1 MRFSDFKL
9 VENKNP
15 LQPVREKYFSHAIE
29 QLMLFEVAKMSAGNW
44 MSTGEKTAGAKA
56 PQKYIDACV
65 RSISSGKTFQYKDPK
80 TKEEK
85 AGVVDTI
92 YIDGKETTAQGWR
105 EYAVANYPKFIT
117 TCEFLI
123 DGDRVK
129 CADLL
134 KNEAVK
140 GSLTPNKGDIA
151 EAVLGSAIAAKFDRG
166 GKDITKEDVV
176 RVLKKVVASGKASG
190 MTNYQEAGIVEDEYN
205 FTLTLNNASM
215 KPLKMWIEEESPMGD
230 PTDFELVTT
239 YEVATDVIKSL
250 QLQITHAVEY
260 ANSNKRA
267 TTAVDKAKLEMEGK
281 NEIRIISDGGDAA
294 NQTSTKVDLKL
305 EYDGKPQR
313 LLSLKAGTVK
323 QFGQGSGG
331 GWDQVS
337 NFFETVLKFR
347 LPDNLK
353 DKFGFVDAQGR
364 NDYLKTNYATGPFAK
379 LYSEMAKQ
387 AMEYTKGDNAQKEYK
402 LVQNVYDGINF
413 HATRGEENV
422 TMVIL
427 SPSTKI
433 AYKELAFDARLLAAL
448 ELYDLQVVN
457 HPDLKTHRISI
468 IGNLKTE
475 DAIETLG
482 DNGAVSIPSKA
493 ILVDLSSR
501 MTGGTVRN
509 MIEMGS
515 LLKDLA
521 DIEKLDK
528 AQAEKNK
535 IAQANPEP
543 EAEPQAEKPA
553 NDPNA
558 KL

>member
-1 MRFSDFKL
+1 MRYKDLKI
-9 VENKNP
+9 VEQKRPTVSNDKFYFAEALNAIT
-15 LQPVREKYFSHAIE
+15 LLEVSKMAAGQWLATAEKSSG
-29 QLMLFEVAKMSAGNW
+29 VP
-44 MSTGEKTAGAKA
+44 T
-56 PQKYIDACV
+56 KYIDACV
-65 RSISSGKTFQYKDPK
+65 RSISSGKTFQYVDPK

-92 YIDGKETTAQGWR
+92 YVNDKEVTAQGWR
-105 EYAVANYPKFIT
+105 TYAVANYPDFVKT
-117 TCEFLI
+117 SEFEI
-123 DGDRVK
+123 DGERVK
-129 CADLL
+129 CGNLL

-140 GSLTPNKGDIA
+140 GSLVPNKGDIA
-151 EAVLGSAIAAKFDRG
+151 EAVLGSAIAAKFAAG
-166 GKDITKEDVV
+166 GKTVTINDVV
-176 RVLKKVVASGKASG
+176 NVLKKVVASGKAVG
-190 MTNYQEAGIVEDEYN
+190 ETNYAEAGIVEDTYI
-205 FTLTLNNASM
+205 FTLTLNSASL
-215 KPLKMWIEEESPMGD
+215 KPLKMWIDEEDPMSD
-230 PTDFELVTT
+230 PKDFELVTKF
-239 YEVATDVIKSL
+239 EVDSKVVKSL
-250 QLQITHAVEY
+250 QLQIKHAVEY

-267 TTAVDKAKLEMEGK
+267 IRAVDKAKLELEGK

-347 LPDNLK
+347 LDDGLK
-353 DKFGFVDAQGR
+353 EKFGFVDPKGR
-364 NDYLKTNYATGPFAK
+364 NDYLKINYATGPFAK

-387 AMEYTKGDNAQKEYK
+387 AMEYTKGDDAAKEYK
-402 LVQNVYDGINF
+402 LVQHVYDGINF

-427 SPSTKI
+427 SPSAKI

-457 HPDLKTHRISI
+457 QPGLATHRISI

-475 DAIETLG
+475 EAIDTLG
-482 DNGAVSIPSKA
+482 KDGAVNIPSKA
-493 ILVDLSSR
+493 VLVDLSSR

-521 DIEKLDK
+521 NIENLDK
-528 AQAEKNK
+528 SHANVAKAEPEEP
-535 IAQANPEP
+535 AAEP
-543 EAEPQAEKPA
+543 EAPAQPKPPA
-553 NDPNA
+553 DPNA
-558 KL
+558 TI

>member
-1 MRFSDFKL
+1 MRYKDLKI
-9 VENKNP
+9 VEQKRSTLSNDKFYFAEALNAFT
-15 LQPVREKYFSHAIE
+15 LLEVSKMAAGQWLSTAEKSSGIPV
-29 QLMLFEVAKMSAGNW
+29 
-44 MSTGEKTAGAKA
+44 
-56 PQKYIDACV
+56 KYIDACV
-65 RSISSGKTFQYKDPK
+65 RSISSGKVFQYQDPK

-92 YIDGKETTAQGWR
+92 YVNDKEVTAQGWR
-105 EYAVANYPKFIT
+105 TYAVANYPDFVKT
-117 TCEFLI
+117 SEFEI
-123 DGDRVK
+123 DGERVK
-129 CADLL
+129 TGNLL

-140 GSLTPNKGDIA
+140 GSLVPNKGDIA
-151 EAVLGSAIAAKFDRG
+151 EAVLGSAIAAKFASG
-166 GKDITKEDVV
+166 GKKVTTNDVV
-176 RVLKKVVASGKASG
+176 NVLKKVVASGKAVG
-190 MTNYQEAGIVEDEYN
+190 ETNYAEAGIVEDDYI
-205 FTLTLNNASM
+205 FTLTLNNASL
-215 KPLKMWIEEESPMGD
+215 KPLKMWIDEEDPMSD
-230 PTDFELVTT
+230 PKEFELVTKF
-239 YEVATDVIKSL
+239 EVDPKVVKSL

-267 TTAVDKAKLEMEGK
+267 IRAVDKAKLEMEGK

-313 LLSLKAGTVK
+313 LLSLKAGAVK

-347 LPDNLK
+347 LDDNLK
-353 DKFGFVDAQGR
+353 EKFGFVDAKGR
-364 NDYLKTNYATGPFAK
+364 NDYLKVNYSTGPFAK

-387 AMEYTKGDNAQKEYK
+387 AMEYTKGDQSQKEYK
-402 LVQNVYDGINF
+402 LIQNVYDGINF

-427 SPSTKI
+427 SPSAKI

-457 HPDLKTHRISI
+457 QTGLSTHRISI

-475 DAIETLG
+475 EAINTLG
-482 DNGAVSIPSKA
+482 KDGAVTIPSKA
-493 ILVDLSSR
+493 VLVDLSSR
-501 MTGGTVRN
+501 MAGGTVRN
-509 MIEMGS
+509 LIEMGS

-521 DIEKLDK
+521 NIENLDK
-528 AQAEKNK
+528 SH
-535 IAQANPEP
+535 ANVAKPEPKAPTAEP
-543 EAEPQAEKPA
+543 EAPA
-553 NDPNA
+553 DPNA
-558 KL
+558 TI

>member
-1 MRFSDFKL
+1 MRYKDLKI
-9 VENKNP
+9 VEQKRSTLSNDKFYFAEALNAFT
-15 LQPVREKYFSHAIE
+15 LLEVSKMAAGQWLSTAEKSSGIPV
-29 QLMLFEVAKMSAGNW
+29 
-44 MSTGEKTAGAKA
+44 
-56 PQKYIDACV
+56 KYIDACV
-65 RSISSGKTFQYKDPK
+65 RSISSGKVFQYQDPK

-92 YIDGKETTAQGWR
+92 YVNDKEVTAQGWR
-105 EYAVANYPKFIT
+105 TYAVANYPDFVKT
-117 TCEFLI
+117 SEFEI
-123 DGDRVK
+123 DGERVK
-129 CADLL
+129 CGNLL

-140 GSLTPNKGDIA
+140 GSLVPNKGDIA
-151 EAVLGSAIAAKFDRG
+151 EAVLGSAIAAKFAAG
-166 GKDITKEDVV
+166 GKTVTTNDVV
-176 RVLKKVVASGKASG
+176 NVLKKVVASGKAVG
-190 MTNYQEAGIVEDEYN
+190 ETNYAEAGIVEDDYI
-205 FTLTLNNASM
+205 FTLTLNNASL
-215 KPLKMWIEEESPMGD
+215 KPLKMWIDEEDPMSD
-230 PTDFELVTT
+230 PKEFELVTKF
-239 YEVATDVIKSL
+239 EVDPKVVKSL

-267 TTAVDKAKLEMEGK
+267 IRAVDKAKLEMEGK

-313 LLSLKAGTVK
+313 LLSLKAGAVK

-347 LPDNLK
+347 LDDNLK
-353 DKFGFVDAQGR
+353 EKFGFVDAKGR
-364 NDYLKTNYATGPFAK
+364 NDYLKVNYSTGPFAK

-387 AMEYTKGDNAQKEYK
+387 AMEYTKGDQSQKEYK
-402 LVQNVYDGINF
+402 LIQNVYDGINF

-427 SPSTKI
+427 SPSAKI

-457 HPDLKTHRISI
+457 QTGLSTHRISI

-475 DAIETLG
+475 EAINTLG
-482 DNGAVSIPSKA
+482 KDGAVTIPSKA
-493 ILVDLSSR
+493 VLVDLSSR
-501 MTGGTVRN
+501 MAGGTVRN
-509 MIEMGS
+509 LIEMGS

-521 DIEKLDK
+521 NIENLDK
-528 AQAEKNK
+528 SH
-535 IAQANPEP
+535 ANVAKPEPKAPAAEP
-543 EAEPQAEKPA
+543 EAPA
-553 NDPNA
+553 DPNA
-558 KL
+558 TI

>member
-1 MRFSDFKL
+1 MRYKDLKI
-9 VENKNP
+9 VEQKRPTVSNDKFYFAEALNAIT
-15 LQPVREKYFSHAIE
+15 LLEVSKMAAGQWLATAEKSSG
-29 QLMLFEVAKMSAGNW
+29 VP
-44 MSTGEKTAGAKA
+44 T
-56 PQKYIDACV
+56 KYIDACV
-65 RSISSGKTFQYKDPK
+65 RSISSGKTFQYVDPK

-92 YIDGKETTAQGWR
+92 YVNDKEVTAQGWR
-105 EYAVANYPKFIT
+105 TYAVANYPDFVKT
-117 TCEFLI
+117 SEFEI
-123 DGDRVK
+123 DGERVK
-129 CADLL
+129 CGNLL

-140 GSLTPNKGDIA
+140 GSLVPNKGDIA
-151 EAVLGSAIAAKFDRG
+151 EAVLGSAIAAKFAAG
-166 GKDITKEDVV
+166 GKTVTINDVV
-176 RVLKKVVASGKASG
+176 NVLKKVVASGKAVG
-190 MTNYQEAGIVEDEYN
+190 ETNYAEAGIVEDTYI
-205 FTLTLNNASM
+205 FTLTLNSASL
-215 KPLKMWIEEESPMGD
+215 KPLKMWIDEEDPMSD
-230 PTDFELVTT
+230 PKDFELVTKF
-239 YEVATDVIKSL
+239 EVDSKVVKSL
-250 QLQITHAVEY
+250 QLQIKHAVEY

-267 TTAVDKAKLEMEGK
+267 IRAVDKAKLELEGK

-347 LPDNLK
+347 LDDGLK
-353 DKFGFVDAQGR
+353 EKFGFVDPKGR
-364 NDYLKTNYATGPFAK
+364 NDYLKINYATGPFAK

-387 AMEYTKGDNAQKEYK
+387 AMKYTKGDQAAKEYK
-402 LVQNVYDGINF
+402 LIQNVYDGINF

-427 SPSTKI
+427 SPSAKI

-457 HPDLKTHRISI
+457 QPGLATHRISI

-475 DAIETLG
+475 EAIDTLG
-482 DNGAVSIPSKA
+482 KDGAVNIPSKA
-493 ILVDLSSR
+493 VLVDLSSR

-521 DIEKLDK
+521 NIENLDK
-528 AQAEKNK
+528 SHANVAKAEPEEP
-535 IAQANPEP
+535 AAEP
-543 EAEPQAEKPA
+543 EAPAQPKPPA
-553 NDPNA
+553 DPNA
-558 KL
+558 TI

>member
-1 MRFSDFKL
+1 MRYKDLKI
-9 VENKNP
+9 VEQKRPTVSNDKFYFAEALNAIT
-15 LQPVREKYFSHAIE
+15 LLEVSKMAAGQWLSTAEKSSGVPA
-29 QLMLFEVAKMSAGNW
+29 
-44 MSTGEKTAGAKA
+44 
-56 PQKYIDACV
+56 KYIDACV
-65 RSISSGKTFQYKDPK
+65 RSISSGKVFQYVDPK

-85 AGVVDTI
+85 AGVVDNI
-92 YIDGKETTAQGWR
+92 YVNDKEITAQGWR
-105 EYAVANYPKFIT
+105 AYAVANYPDFVKT
-117 TCEFLI
+117 SEFEI
-123 DGDRVK
+123 DGERVK
-129 CADLL
+129 TGNLL

-140 GSLTPNKGDIA
+140 GSLVPNKGDIA
-151 EAVLGSAIAAKFDRG
+151 EAVLGSAIAAKFAAG
-166 GKDITKEDVV
+166 GKKVTINDVV
-176 RVLKKVVASGKASG
+176 NVLKKVVASGKAVG
-190 MTNYQEAGIVEDEYN
+190 ETNYAEAGIVEDNYI
-205 FTLTLNNASM
+205 FTLTLNSASL
-215 KPLKMWIEEESPMGD
+215 KPLKMWIDEEDPMSD
-230 PTDFELVTT
+230 PKDFELVTKF
-239 YEVATDVIKSL
+239 EVDSKVVKSL
-250 QLQITHAVEY
+250 QLQIKHAVEY

-267 TTAVDKAKLEMEGK
+267 IRAVDKAKLELEGK

-347 LPDNLK
+347 LDDGLK
-353 DKFGFVDAQGR
+353 EKFGFVDAKGR
-364 NDYLKTNYATGPFAK
+364 NDYLKINYATGPFAK

-387 AMEYTKGDNAQKEYK
+387 AMEYTKGDDAAKEYK
-402 LVQNVYDGINF
+402 LVQHVYDGINF

-427 SPSTKI
+427 SPSAKI

-448 ELYDLQVVN
+448 DLYDLQVVN
-457 HPDLKTHRISI
+457 QPGLKTHRISI

-475 DAIETLG
+475 EAIETLG
-482 DNGAVSIPSKA
+482 KDGVVKIDSKA
-493 ILVDLSSR
+493 VLVDLSSR

-521 DIEKLDK
+521 NIENLDK
-528 AQAEKNK
+528 SHANVAKAEPEEP
-535 IAQANPEP
+535 AAEP
-543 EAEPQAEKPA
+543 EAPA
-553 NDPNA
+553 QPETPADPNA
-558 KL
+558 TI

>member
-1 MRFSDFKL
+1 MRYKDLKI
-9 VENKNP
+9 VEQKRPTVSNDKFYFAEALNAIT
-15 LQPVREKYFSHAIE
+15 LLEVSKMAAGQWLATAEKSSG
-29 QLMLFEVAKMSAGNW
+29 VP
-44 MSTGEKTAGAKA
+44 T
-56 PQKYIDACV
+56 KYIDACV
-65 RSISSGKTFQYKDPK
+65 RSISSGKIFQYVDPK

-85 AGVVDTI
+85 SGVVDTI
-92 YIDGKETTAQGWR
+92 YVNDKEITAQGWR
-105 EYAVANYPKFIT
+105 DYAVANYPDFVKT
-117 TCEFLI
+117 SEFEI
-123 DGDRVK
+123 DGERVK
-129 CADLL
+129 TGNLL

-140 GSLTPNKGDIA
+140 GSLVPNKGDIA
-151 EAVLGSAIAAKFDRG
+151 EAVLGSAIAAKFAAG
-166 GKDITKEDVV
+166 GKTVTINDVV
-176 RVLKKVVASGKASG
+176 NVLKKVVASGKAVG
-190 MTNYQEAGIVEDEYN
+190 ETNYAEAGIVEDTYI
-205 FTLTLNNASM
+205 FTLTLNSASL
-215 KPLKMWIEEESPMGD
+215 KPLKMWIDEEDPMSD
-230 PTDFELVTT
+230 PKDFELVTKF
-239 YEVATDVIKSL
+239 EVDSKVVKSL
-250 QLQITHAVEY
+250 QLQIKHAVEY

-267 TTAVDKAKLEMEGK
+267 IRAVDKAKLELEGK

-347 LPDNLK
+347 LDDGLK
-353 DKFGFVDAQGR
+353 EKFGFVDPKGR
-364 NDYLKTNYATGPFAK
+364 NDYLKINYATGPFAK

-387 AMEYTKGDNAQKEYK
+387 AMEYTKGDDAAKEYK
-402 LVQNVYDGINF
+402 LVQHVYDGINF

-427 SPSTKI
+427 SPSAKI

-457 HPDLKTHRISI
+457 QPGLATHRISI

-475 DAIETLG
+475 EAIDTLG
-482 DNGAVSIPSKA
+482 KDGAVNIPSKA
-493 ILVDLSSR
+493 VLVDLSSR

-521 DIEKLDK
+521 NIENLDK
-528 AQAEKNK
+528 SHANVAKAEPEEP
-535 IAQANPEP
+535 AAEP
-543 EAEPQAEKPA
+543 EAPAQPKPPA
-553 NDPNA
+553 DPNA
-558 KL
+558 TI

>member
-1 MRFSDFKL
+1 MRYKDLKI
-9 VENKNP
+9 VEQKRPTVSNDKFYFAEALNAIT
-15 LQPVREKYFSHAIE
+15 LLEVSKMAAGQWLATAEKSSG
-29 QLMLFEVAKMSAGNW
+29 VP
-44 MSTGEKTAGAKA
+44 T
-56 PQKYIDACV
+56 KYIDACV
-65 RSISSGKTFQYKDPK
+65 RSISSGKTFQYVDPK

-92 YIDGKETTAQGWR
+92 YVNDKEVTAQGWR
-105 EYAVANYPKFIT
+105 TYAVANYPDFVKT
-117 TCEFLI
+117 SEFEI
-123 DGDRVK
+123 DGERVK
-129 CADLL
+129 CGNLL

-140 GSLTPNKGDIA
+140 GSLVPNKGDIA
-151 EAVLGSAIAAKFDRG
+151 EAVLGSAIAAKFAAG
-166 GKDITKEDVV
+166 GKTVTINDVV
-176 RVLKKVVASGKASG
+176 NVLKKVVASGKAVG
-190 MTNYQEAGIVEDEYN
+190 ETNYAEAGIVEDTYI
-205 FTLTLNNASM
+205 FTLTLNSASL
-215 KPLKMWIEEESPMGD
+215 KPLKMWIDEEDPMSD
-230 PTDFELVTT
+230 PKDFELVTKF
-239 YEVATDVIKSL
+239 EVDSKVVKSL
-250 QLQITHAVEY
+250 QLQIKHAVEY

-267 TTAVDKAKLEMEGK
+267 IRAVDKAKLELEGK

-347 LPDNLK
+347 LDDGLK
-353 DKFGFVDAQGR
+353 EKFGFVDPKGR
-364 NDYLKTNYATGPFAK
+364 NDYLKINYATGPFAK

-387 AMEYTKGDNAQKEYK
+387 AMKYTKGDQAAKEYK
-402 LVQNVYDGINF
+402 LIQNVYDGINF

-427 SPSTKI
+427 SPSAKI

-448 ELYDLQVVN
+448 DLYDLQVVN
-457 HPDLKTHRISI
+457 QPGLKTHRISI

-475 DAIETLG
+475 EAIETLG
-482 DNGAVSIPSKA
+482 KDGVVKIDSKA
-493 ILVDLSSR
+493 VLVDLSSR

-521 DIEKLDK
+521 NIENLDK
-528 AQAEKNK
+528 SHANVAKAEPEEP
-535 IAQANPEP
+535 AAEP
-543 EAEPQAEKPA
+543 EAPAQPKPPA
-553 NDPNA
+553 DPNA
-558 KL
+558 TI